1 MNRKKIIES
10 LMKNQLWNNQVTFI
24 NENKNV
30 KPSWFGIGMLFNKKY
45 KNKKNKIVKKLNSL
59 GIETRPLISGNFTKQ
74 PAVKKYN
81 ILKKGISFTN
91 ADLVNDLGFFIGL
104 SINAISSNKLK
115 RFTEV
120 FFKSFNQ

>member
-1 MNRKKIIES
+1 
-10 LMKNQLWNNQVTFI
+10 MKNQLWNNQVTFI

-30 KPSWFGIGMLFNKKY
+30 KPSWFGIGILFNKKY
-45 KNKKNKIVKKLNSL
+45 KNKKNKIIKKLNSL

-74 PAVKKYN
+74 PAIKKYN
-81 ILKKGISFTN
+81 ILRKGISFTN
-91 ADLVNDLGFFIGL
+91 AELVNDLGFFIGL
-104 SINAISSNKLK
+104 SINTISSSKLK